1 MIMDCDSIL
10 SWNDPEAY
18 IQLMYDWLYDVSV
31 QVAVLDREAEAAR
44 MASHKTHMFDEFS
57 LLHMQ
62 ANIFRIHKGHVWQ
75 CLRDRG
81 QKPSWSATQ
90 G

>member
-1 MIMDCDSIL
+1 MDCDSIL
-10 SWNDPEAY
+10 SWNDPQEY
-18 IQLMYDWLYDVSV
+18 IQLLYDWLYDVSV
-31 QVAVLDREAEAAR
+31 QVAVLDREAETAS
-44 MASHKTHMFDEFS
+44 MASRKTHMFDEFS

-62 ANIFRIHKGHVWQ
+62 ANVRRIHKGHVWQ

-81 QKPSWSATQ
+81 QNPSWSATQ